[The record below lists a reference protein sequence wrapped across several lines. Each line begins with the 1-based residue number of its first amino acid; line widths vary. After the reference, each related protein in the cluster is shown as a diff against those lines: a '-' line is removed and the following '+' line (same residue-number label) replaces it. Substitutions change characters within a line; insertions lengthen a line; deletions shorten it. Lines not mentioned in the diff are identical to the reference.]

1 MNARYVVLAKRPSE
15 YGPDGFDY
23 QPAGIV
29 WPSREPVE
37 NHRDY
42 CQASAEANPDKYRN
56 VEYVIGR
63 IEIEE
68 EA

>member
-1 MNARYVVLAKRPSE
+1 MSDRYVVLAKRPSE

-23 QPAGIV
+23 QPAGSI
-29 WPSREPVE
+29 WHTREPVE
-37 NHRDY
+37 NHQSY
-42 CQASAEANPDKYRN
+42 CQAEAEADRQRYGD

>member
-1 MNARYVVLAKRPSE
+1 MIRRYVVLAKRPSKHD
-15 YGPDGFDY
+15 PDGFDY
-23 QPAGIV
+23 QAAGGI
-29 WPSREPVE
+29 WHTREPVE
-37 NHRDY
+37 NHQGY
-42 CQASAEANPDKYRN
+42 CRAEAEADRQRYGD